1 MTKNEIESI
10 EQNQLIAD
18 IAHDIIIKSVP
29 KEKYFFSAIKNEY
42 FKDPEK
48 TLKGETGK
56 GEKLDFGVGV
66 AVLMSPIILAVVT
79 EVVKFIAEEVKK
91 DFKEESSSFIHDI
104 VKKMFK
110 KSGPAGDEEK
120 NVQNL
125 TSEQLKQVHRVAIE
139 KARQL
144 NLPEK
149 EAGLLADSVVS
160 GLVITA

>member
-1 MTKNEIESI
+1 MTKNEIEDI

-18 IAHDIIIKSVP
+18 IAHDIVVKNVP
-29 KEKYFFSAIKNEY
+29 REKCFFTVIKNVY

-48 TLKGETGK
+48 TLIGESVK

-66 AVLMSPIILAVVT
+66 AMLMSPIILAVVT

-91 DFKEESSSFIHDI
+91 DFKEESSSFIHDM

-110 KSGPAGDEEK
+110 KFAPAGDEEK
-120 NVQNL
+120 NVPTL
-125 TSEQLKQVHRVAIE
+125 TSEQLKQVHRVAVE

-149 EAGLLADSVVS
+149 EAGLLADSLVSDLVVR
-160 GLVITA
+160 A